1 MNKSTCLCR
10 EVMTHLMD
18 DEKHAIW
25 ECPNCGRL
33 LLVPKYADW
42 QRWFIP
48 ELDSREL
55 PKEKS

>member
-1 MNKSTCLCR
+1 MNRPTCLCG

-18 DEKHAIW
+18 NEKHTIL
-25 ECPNCGRL
+25 ECSNCGRL
-33 LLVPKYADW
+33 LLVPKHADW

-55 PKEKS
+55 PKESS